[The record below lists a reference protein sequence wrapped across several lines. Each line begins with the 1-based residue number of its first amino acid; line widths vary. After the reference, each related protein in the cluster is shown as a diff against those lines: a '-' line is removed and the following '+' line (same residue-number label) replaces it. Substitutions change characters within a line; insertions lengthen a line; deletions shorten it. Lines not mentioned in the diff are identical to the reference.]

1 MESQDPVHDLS
12 FCPLQELRHF
22 GSIFRKRHD
31 SESKKR
37 ISGKTSTPGKK
48 RKRSHGDQPD
58 TSNVFE
64 DEAQRECMQLIIAAL
79 ADDRLRIKTLQVT
92 HSILSHS
99 AITWLDVPFATHR
112 NGTIIKPFSA
122 INSHIL
128 PQRLP
133 ILHTVELF
141 LSWSLRPSTHA
152 RTIQEQITPKA

>member
-22 GSIFRKRHD
+22 GSIFRKRQD
-31 SESKKR
+31 PESKR
-37 ISGKTSTPGKK
+37 ISGKTSAPGKK

-79 ADDRLRIKTLQVT
+79 ADDRLRIKTLQAT

-99 AITWLDVPFATHR
+99 TITWLDVPFATHR
-112 NGTIIKPFSA
+112 NGTAVIKLFSA
-122 INSHIL
+122 INSQIL

-133 ILHTVELF
+133 ILPTVELF
-141 LSWSLRPSTHA
+141 LS
-152 RTIQEQITPKA
+152 